1 MPSAKYVR
9 YTTGSSSWQ
18 EGFKRRTGE
27 ASGKENWDEIAMAL
41 TAGLINLDQ
50 SLGKWV
56 EMTEEIS
63 KGCDYTN
70 AKFLGIKGKN
80 TPKLK

>member
-1 MPSAKYVR
+1 
-9 YTTGSSSWQ
+9 
-18 EGFKRRTGE
+18 
-27 ASGKENWDEIAMAL
+27 MAL